1 MTSANEAYTG
11 ADNLEVMREA
21 VNYNAWLLRLI
32 RRHAPPQGR
41 VLDFGA
47 GSGTFALP
55 LHRAGLTMTC
65 VEPDAALGSMLRSQ
79 GLAAAA
85 SLDALEPNQFD
96 FAYTLN
102 VLEHIDD
109 DRGALSGLYTRLK
122 PGGRLLVYVPAF
134 QVLYGPMDRKVGH
147 LRRYRRRDL
156 ARRIREAGFNIEKSR
171 YADSLGF
178 FAALAFRMLKG
189 DSTGELNPAHIRLYD
204 RCAFPLSLGL
214 DMACW
219 PFFGKN
225 VLVVASRPA
234 AR

>member
-1 MTSANEAYTG
+1 MSSTDAGYTG

-21 VNYNAWLLRLI
+21 FNYNAWLLRLI
-32 RRHAPPQGR
+32 RRHAPSKGR

-55 LHRAGLTMTC
+55 LQRAGLAMSC
-65 VEPDAALGSMLRSQ
+65 VEPDVALGSMLRAE
-79 GLAAAA
+79 GLVCVP
-85 SLDALEPNQFD
+85 ALEQLEEAAFD

-109 DRGALSGLYTRLK
+109 DAAALTTLRTKLK
-122 PGGRLLVYVPAF
+122 PGSRLLVYVPAF

-147 LRRYRRRDL
+147 LRRYRRLDL
-156 ARRIREAGFNIEKSR
+156 VRCVRKAGFTVERSR

-178 FAALAFRMLKG
+178 FAALAFRLLRREA
-189 DSTGELNPAHIRLYD
+189 TGELNPAHIRLYD
-204 RCAFPLSLGL
+204 RWAFPLSLVL
-214 DMACW
+214 DTIAW

-225 VLVVASRPA
+225 VIVVAR
-234 AR
+234 R